1 MKNTQKGSGGPSFIA
16 AMDVGGTKTV
26 GFVADA
32 EGNIIASA
40 RDRGITPVDAPASEC
55 VALYTGFLRR
65 LFDSAGV
72 TADATYCSIAAIEH
86 YTPDFQNGIAKAVG
100 DRAGILRAEPDG
112 LCLISGMLGH
122 ADGAS
127 MVCGTGSSLYVR
139 SGEDWFRVGGWGH
152 LIDSC
157 GSGFVLGRL
166 AIRAV
171 LREYDGRGEKTLL
184 TPLCEEKCGR
194 PIPDDYD
201 RIYSLGR
208 PYVASY
214 AGCVFEAR
222 RRGDAVASKIFDD
235 CAADMAELIA
245 TALRRTGKKP
255 SELPLFMNGG
265 IFAHWPEYPE
275 AILALAPAGVRASVA
290 TVPPVYGCAV
300 EAMYSLGLGCTPAFR
315 AKLLDGIARA
325 GLA

>member
-16 AMDVGGTKTV
+16 AMDVGGTKTA
-26 GFVADA
+26 GFVADT

-72 TADATYCSIAAIEH
+72 TAGATYCSIAAIEH
-86 YTPDFQNGIAKAVG
+86 YTPDFQNGIAEAVG

-222 RRGDAVASKIFDD
+222 RRGDAVASKIFDG

-265 IFAHWPEYPE
+265 IFAHWPEYPD
-275 AILALAPAGVRASVA
+275 AILALAPDGVRASVA

-300 EAMYSLGLGCTPAFR
+300 EAMYSLGLECTPAFR
-315 AKLLDGIARA
+315 TKLLDGIVRA